1 VASALGDEI
10 VPGANMVFD
19 HRAVVGATP
28 EAVWPWLVQLGKRRA
43 GWYLPSSVERLL
55 PSSRRASV
63 IIEPL
68 HQRLGIGDRI
78 PDYGGRD
85 EYLEVVLFDPP
96 RALVYRSA
104 RRGRPFS
111 WALLLTPVATD
122 RCELRL
128 RFRGRIRSRG
138 PLRWAILAVGGFF
151 DRSTGRLM
159 VRGLQ
164 ERVRQT

>member
-1 VASALGDEI
+1 MTPTPGDEI

-19 HRAVVGATP
+19 HRTVIGAP
-28 EAVWPWLVQLGKRRA
+28 PDAVWPWLVQLGKRRA

-63 IIEPL
+63 VIEAR
-68 HQRLGIGDRI
+68 HQGLVVGDRI

-85 EYLEVVLFDPP
+85 EYLEVVLLDPP
-96 RALVYRSA
+96 RALVYRSE

-111 WALLLTPVATD
+111 WALLLTQVGAD

-128 RFRGRIRSRG
+128 RFRGRILSRG
-138 PLRWAILAVGGFF
+138 PLRWAIVAIGGFF
-151 DRSTGRLM
+151 DWSTGWLM
-159 VRGLQ
+159 VRGLN
-164 ERVRQT
+164 ERVSQR